1 MEILI
6 TVGVIA
12 AMIALGMLVIHQL
25 NAQHEDRIA
34 LFPYGRSRRG
44 GASSARPSHPAP
56 DHIDGSGGSGGGRS
70 RRDHRDGGRGRFR
83 ARRRARK

>member
-6 TVGVIA
+6 TVFAIA
-12 AMIALGMLVIHQL
+12 VMIALGMLVIHQL

-44 GASSARPSHPAP
+44 GASPARPSHPAP
-56 DHIDGSGGSGGGRS
+56 DPTGGDRGGHS
-70 RRDHRDGGRGRFR
+70 RRDHRDGGRGHFR

>member
-6 TVGVIA
+6 TVCAIA

-44 GASSARPSHPAP
+44 GASPAQPPHPAP
-56 DHIDGSGGSGGGRS
+56 DHTGGDSGGRS

>member
-1 MEILI
+1 MEILV
-6 TVGVIA
+6 TVCVIA

-44 GASSARPSHPAP
+44 GASPARPSHPAP
-56 DHIDGSGGSGGGRS
+56 DHTGGRGAGHS